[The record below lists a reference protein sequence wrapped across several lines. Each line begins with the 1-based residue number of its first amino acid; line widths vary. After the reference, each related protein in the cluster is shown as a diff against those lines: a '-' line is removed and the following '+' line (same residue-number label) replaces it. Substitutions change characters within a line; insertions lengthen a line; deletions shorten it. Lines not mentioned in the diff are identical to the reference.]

1 MKIYTKTGDL
11 GKTSLWGGHRVDKN
25 AVRVTAYGT
34 VDELN
39 AILGVVRAHG
49 VDATL
54 DTSLARIQ
62 NQLFVLGG
70 DLASPSDSATT
81 KRMSEEHIVQL
92 EQEIDQFESELEPL
106 RQFILP
112 GGVPTAAY
120 LHMAR
125 TICRRA
131 ERHVVTLANQEPINQ
146 ATMSYLNRLSDW
158 LFVLARV
165 ANTRAGMHD
174 IPVTYT

>member
-11 GKTSLWGGHRVDKN
+11 GKTSLWGGQRVDKN
-25 AVRVTAYGT
+25 TVRVTAYGT

-39 AILGVVRAHG
+39 AMLGIVRAHG
-49 VDATL
+49 IDTTL
-54 DTSLARIQ
+54 NTPLARIQ

-70 DLASPSDSATT
+70 DLASPSDSSKT
-81 KRMSEEHIVQL
+81 KRISDEHIVQL

-112 GGVPTAAY
+112 GGVPSAAY

-131 ERHVVTLANQEPINQ
+131 ERHVVTLASQEPINQ

-158 LFVLARV
+158 LFVVARV
-165 ANTRAGMHD
+165 ANARAGMHD